1 MKSRLLLIITLLT
14 AAVTAAGAD
23 NTTGT
28 AAPADTA
35 QLHGNWVQQ
44 LIQTG
49 FHINDPRIR
58 YPKFA
63 NFCRK
68 VYNWGDKTFNSYD
81 PDYVVGTGKNWKFIV
96 DATGSMQSYGYLVD
110 GFIND
115 SDTKTFERISMR
127 SNIGYDLGVRLNFM
141 AISIGYTW
149 NMNKLIGHNDAP
161 RSGFNFSFTC
171 ARFSAEILS
180 QTTQGN
186 TYIDRFGRYMNGHSV
201 HIPFDDTRRDTQMF
215 NAFYF
220 LNHRRYSQ
228 AAAYCYSKYQKR
240 SAGSWIVGAR
250 YARQKINIDFS
261 GLPAEVLVWKPDSLP
276 YNNTY
281 NFHDICVQGGYAYN
295 AVMPHNW
302 LFNITVLPSIGY
314 RRSLTTSKS
323 TVSEMVA
330 TNIDGR
336 MSLVYNHR
344 ALFLN
349 LALKAN
355 ASFLFNR
362 GYSFFMSSQQASLIV
377 GARF

>member
-1 MKSRLLLIITLLT
+1 MRARLLLIITLLT
-14 AAVTAAGAD
+14 AALTAAGAD
-23 NTTGT
+23 STTGP
-28 AAPADTA
+28 AAYADTA

-81 PDYVVGTGKNWKFIV
+81 SDYVVGTGKNWKVIV

-110 GFIND
+110 GLIND
-115 SDTKTFERISMR
+115 SDTKTFERVSMR

-186 TYIDRFGRYMNGHSV
+186 TFIDRFGRYMNGHRV
-201 HIPFDDTRRDTQMF
+201 HIPLDNTRRTTQVF

-250 YARQKINIDFS
+250 YARQKVNIDFS
-261 GLPAEVLVWKPDSLP
+261 GLPADVLVWKPESLP

-281 NFHDICVQGGYAYN
+281 NFHDICIQGGYAYN

-302 LFNITVLPSIGY
+302 LFNITALPGIGY

-323 TVSEMVA
+323 SVSEMVA
-330 TNIDGR
+330 TNLDGR

-349 LALKAN
+349 LTVKAT
-355 ASFLFNR
+355 ASFLFNK